1 MSSRPLKTT
10 QKNPALGKKK
20 REWAMSRGRDKSPWV
35 TKQEHLAEWKVV
47 MDGFLDKVK
56 I

>member
-1 MSSRPLKTT
+1 
-10 QKNPALGKKK
+10 
-20 REWAMSRGRDKSPWV
+20 MSRGRDKSPSV